1 MVKNEERV
9 GVVSALG
16 VNGEG
21 VIKDDGTVVFV
32 PFTLVGE
39 KIKYKVLKVTSK
51 CAYGKV
57 VEVLTPAENR
67 VRPKCPVFQ
76 RCGGCQLQHIKY
88 VQQLKIKED
97 AIASSFKKIAALN
110 VEVKSTVKG
119 DDHYRYRNKLQLPVV
134 QTDIGVI
141 IGFYAE
147 NSHRV
152 VAIEDCVIN
161 APWTK
166 DIILA
171 FKRFIDEYNIK
182 GYDEAT
188 NSGELRE
195 ITVKE
200 VKGNLIITAVCL
212 KDKLRGVNR
221 LIEILKED
229 IKYTFSLY
237 LNVNDKGTNV
247 IYGDKF
253 MLVHGAPDYTADMLG
268 IKYKIGV
275 QSFMQVNNS
284 VCSKLYSAVRDAV
297 NATEDTVVIDAY
309 SGAGLMTA
317 LLAKGAKKA
326 IGVEIV
332 PEAVACANELVKLN
346 DLSDKI
352 SNYQGKCEDI
362 LPDIIAK
369 ERKENAEVCVV
380 LDPPRKGCDKKVID
394 AIINSNIDKIVY
406 VSCKPS
412 TLARDVGLLVGTL
425 EEVDGEIKKSANPQY
440 RYEVEL
446 VRPFDMFAQT
456 KHVETLVCLV
466 KNNI

>member
-76 RCGGCQLQHIKY
+76 RCGGCQLQHVKY

-97 AIASSFKKIAALN
+97 AITSSFKKIAALN
-110 VEVKSTVKG
+110 VDVKSTVKG

-195 ITVKE
+195 INVK
-200 VKGNLIITAVCL
+200 
-212 KDKLRGVNR
+212 D
-221 LIEILKED
+221 
-229 IKYTFSLY
+229 
-237 LNVNDKGTNV
+237 
-247 IYGDKF
+247 
-253 MLVHGAPDYTADMLG
+253 P
-268 IKYKIGV
+268 
-275 QSFMQVNNS
+275 NS
-284 VCSKLYSAVRDAV
+284 
-297 NATEDTVVIDAY
+297 TQE
-309 SGAGLMTA
+309 
-317 LLAKGAKKA
+317 
-326 IGVEIV
+326 
-332 PEAVACANELVKLN
+332 
-346 DLSDKI
+346 
-352 SNYQGKCEDI
+352 
-362 LPDIIAK
+362 
-369 ERKENAEVCVV
+369 
-380 LDPPRKGCDKKVID
+380 
-394 AIINSNIDKIVY
+394 
-406 VSCKPS
+406 
-412 TLARDVGLLVGTL
+412 
-425 EEVDGEIKKSANPQY
+425 
-440 RYEVEL
+440 
-446 VRPFDMFAQT
+446 
-456 KHVETLVCLV
+456 
-466 KNNI
+466 